1 MQVRRGDPRELVPGW
16 AHAVVAEDWAEG
28 MGASLRAGLDA
39 VASATLA
46 DAVLVTLVD
55 LPSASPEAERRVL
68 AAVDG
73 TASLARAVDDGRP
86 AHPVLIGRDHWAALA
101 ATLVGDAGARGYLRA
116 NGAVEVDITGLGG
129 ADDID
134 VPAT

>member
-1 MQVRRGDPRELVPGW
+1 MSTGC
-16 AHAVVAEDWAEG
+16 
-28 MGASLRAGLDA
+28 AGR
-39 VASATLA
+39 
-46 DAVLVTLVD
+46 
-55 LPSASPEAERRVL
+55 PY
-68 AAVDG
+68 
-73 TASLARAVDDGRP
+73 GRP